1 MSLEL
6 ILAATIATQIII
18 VLRMHRLRLRMERWE
33 VFMFDVMREGAPN
46 MYKKYKEWE
55 TQQCSDK

>member
-1 MSLEL
+1 
-6 ILAATIATQIII
+6 
-18 VLRMHRLRLRMERWE
+18 
-33 VFMFDVMREGAPN
+33 VFMFDVMREGAPK